1 MKNEK
6 ETLQTIFTQEQLEIL
21 NYALNKFNIDEFIK
35 DNPQIEEEGSITFY
49 EDNLINIGEVF
60 YFLCNKPQY

>member
-1 MKNEK
+1 MKNER

-21 NYALNKFNIDEFIK
+21 NYALSKFNIDEFIK

-49 EDNLINIGEVF
+49 EDNLINIEQVF